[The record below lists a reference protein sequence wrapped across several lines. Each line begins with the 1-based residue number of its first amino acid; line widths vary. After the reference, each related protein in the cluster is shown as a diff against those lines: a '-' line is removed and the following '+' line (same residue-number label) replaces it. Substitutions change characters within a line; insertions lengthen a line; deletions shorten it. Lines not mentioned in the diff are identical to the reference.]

1 MMRWRF
7 DLFIQGRTWSMWVQK
22 VSPYRSDVFW
32 SHVVVMVVMSKAV
45 ALDQVREMQPQIF
58 RLRFAALKMTG

>member
-1 MMRWRF
+1 MRWRF
-7 DLFIQGRTWSMWVQK
+7 DLFIQGRTWSMGVQN